1 LKEYYETFEDWRDE
15 KIMVDLD
22 SVVAVK
28 EYKGLKNNPVIQ
40 VTIPG
45 GSFLVE
51 MSYNDFLKDWL
62 NI

>member
-1 LKEYYETFEDWRDE
+1 
-15 KIMVDLD
+15 MVDLD